1 MSIHIPGPAYR
12 IETRRLVLRCW
23 SPVDALLLKQAID
36 ENLDHLRPWMP
47 WAAYEPQDV
56 AVKIERIREWRGKF
70 DLGQDF
76 VYGVF
81 DLEESRVLGGTG
93 LHTRVGNDARE
104 IGYWIHQDFI
114 NQGLATELS
123 AALTRVAFDIDGV
136 NRVEIHCDPDN
147 ARSAAVPR
155 KLGYAHEATLRHR
168 LQLNDGS
175 YRDVMVW
182 SLLRSDYP
190 DTPAARAEIRA
201 FDAANRLIL
210 STF

>member
-104 IGYWIHQDFI
+104 IGYWIHQGFI

-175 YRDVMVW
+175 YRDMMVW